1 MTAEKTRRRSA
12 SERYRSLR
20 EFLSEFRRSRSGVLG
35 SIMIIAFA
43 AISVYATVRY
53 PYSEVTKWNDPRNWT
68 ENPTSVPPAWV
79 QGLIGRA
86 LPETATY
93 IAPATTKANL
103 TYRGQTA
110 LVTTVDQLLIFNNN
124 YDDTPTNIIISFAV
138 QYSKNSPSIIV
149 TWVKPDGQK
158 IELANFIME
167 RGVGEPPYRDMTKDL
182 YPIYDAQIRRNIAA
196 YLKTTFNLTA
206 DVDPR
211 MVMTVLYGTNQS
223 IHGSVPFE
231 VEKGQYRVRL
241 SLQSYNAANDFPVS
255 NPTDDVLSFK
265 LVTTGKVYGFMG
277 TDSLGRDL
285 FIGILW
291 GAPVA
296 LLIGILTSVISVAVG
311 VFLGVF
317 SGFYGGKV
325 DNALQRVTDY
335 FLILPVLPLLIF
347 LSFILGA
354 AGGRSVWLLIVL
366 LAVFGWPGITKVVR
380 SLALQ
385 IRESGYVEAARAL
398 GESNPQILLRH
409 ILPQTLPYAFA
420 NIALS
425 VPGFIFTEASLS
437 FLGLGDP
444 VLPTWGKILGDAQMG
459 GAAVAGYWWWVL
471 IPGVCIILV
480 AMSFALLG
488 NALDRILTPRLRRR

>member
-1 MTAEKTRRRSA
+1 MATKEKRRASR
-12 SERYRSLR
+12 SERYRGLS
-20 EFLSEFRRSRSGVLG
+20 EFLNEFRRSRSGILG
-35 SIMIIAFA
+35 LIMVIGFA
-43 AISVYATVRY
+43 LISVYATVRY
-53 PYSEVTKWNDPRNWT
+53 PYSELLKWNDPRYWT
-68 ENPTSVPPAWV
+68 LNPTSVPPSWI
-79 QGLIGRA
+79 QQIIGKA
-86 LPETATY
+86 LPETTTY
-93 IAPATTKANL
+93 VAPENTKVNL

-110 LVTTVDQLLIFNNN
+110 IVTTVDQLLVYRYN
-124 YDDTPTNIIISFAV
+124 YDETPTNVIISFAV

-149 TWVKPDGQK
+149 TWMKPDGTS

-167 RGVGEPPYRDMTKDL
+167 RGVGEPPYHNMTKDL
-182 YPIYDAQIRRNIAA
+182 FPIYDAQIKKNIAS
-196 YLKTTFNLTA
+196 YLKTNFNITVDMVP
-206 DVDPR
+206 DVVFR
-211 MVMTVLYGTNQS
+211 TLYGTNQS
-223 IHGSVPFE
+223 ITGTAPIQ
-231 VEKGQYRVRL
+231 VEKGQYRIRL
-241 SLQSYNAANDFPVS
+241 SLQSYNLASDFPKS
-255 NPTDDVLSFK
+255 NPIDDVQSFQT
-265 LVTTGKVYGFMG
+265 VITGKVYGFMG

-296 LLIGILTSVISVAVG
+296 LLIGILTSVISVAIG
-311 VFLGVF
+311 VFLGVY
-317 SGFYGGKV
+317 SGFYGGRV
-325 DNALQRVTDY
+325 DNVLQRITDY

-354 AGGRSVWLLIVL
+354 AGGRSVWLIIIL
-366 LAVFGWPGITKVVR
+366 LSVFGWPGITKVVR

-385 IRESGYVEAARAL
+385 IKESGYVEAAHAL
-398 GESNPQILLRH
+398 GASNLRILIRH

-444 VLPTWGKILGDAQMG
+444 VLPTWGKILGDAQAN